1 MAKQRAAD
9 YGADPVTQRLMNAIG
24 SDTAA
29 ALLGVAADSTG
40 HWANGQ
46 DTPSEA
52 VRLQLAEMNH
62 LVDQLLT
69 AFTPAQARLWLAGQ
83 NAHLRGRPIDVYR
96 LEGASPLLDAI
107 RAHQEGA
114 AS

>member
-1 MAKQRAAD
+1 MAKQRVAD
-9 YGADPVTQRLMNAIG
+9 GGADPVTQRLVKAIG
-24 SDTAA
+24 SDNLA
-29 ALLGVAADSTG
+29 ALLGVAAGSPG
-40 HWANGQ
+40 RWANGQ

-52 VRLQLAEMNH
+52 VRLQLAEIDQ

-69 AFTPAQARLWLAGQ
+69 ALTPAQARLWLVGQ
-83 NAHLRGRPIDVYR
+83 NIHLRGRPIDLYR
-96 LEGASPLLDAI
+96 LEGATPLIDAL